1 MQKKNNWKQSK
12 WGFILM
18 QFSIAAVVLIFAIII
33 LLLFLRHYTQHGK
46 EVVTP
51 NVTNLYLEEAK
62 IVAASEG
69 LKLVV
74 IDSTYSQKVPLG
86 TIVEQMPSPGS
97 HVKQGRTIHVIENAR
112 FRRPVILPELRDV
125 SLRQA
130 QVTLATLGLEVDS
143 ITYEPSTYRDIVLD
157 VRVDGE
163 GVLAGTRI
171 SEGTKVTL
179 VVGQGKGTEEVIVP
193 TIIGKSLE
201 EARAWLISHSLTLGT
216 ISYDIEPTEETLATY
231 VIYSQT
237 PESGTIVVEG
247 TNVNIKLSMDI
258 EKTMTSDNE
267 QNEEDFW

>member
-1 MQKKNNWKQSK
+1 
-12 WGFILM
+12 M
-18 QFSIAAVVLIFAIII
+18 QFAIAAVVFILAIII

-46 EVVTP
+46 EIVTP

-86 TIVEQMPSPGS
+86 MIVEQTPSPGS
-97 HVKQGRTIHVIENAR
+97 HVKSGRTIHVIENAR

-157 VRVDGE
+157 VRMDETV
-163 GVLAGTRI
+163 VLAGTRI
-171 SEGTKVTL
+171 SEGSQVTL
-179 VVGQGKGTEEVIVP
+179 VVGQGQGTEKVVVP

-216 ISYDIEPTEETLATY
+216 TTYDTQPTEETMPTY
-231 VIYSQT
+231 VVYSQT
-237 PESGTIVVEG
+237 PESGMVVVEG

-267 QNEEDFW
+267 PNEEDFW